1 MTNQKLAAIL
11 AFPALFALSA
21 YARAQEA
28 PVTPPTDLPPGVRD
42 LPINPPPGAV
52 VKSQGRFYIWG
63 DAPFMKPQTPAD
75 GKENKPLPGPA
86 QADTLNPATAPST
99 EVMRG
104 AVGYVFPDGSYS
116 ADKWGS
122 NARVE
127 LGAASAKAS
136 TNLTPAPNQPNPQFL
151 NGWTLGGCANCNSL
165 SSIDYEGRELSVKA
179 ASDYRADQLTLTP
192 SVSVFSSRNHQD
204 FVQPNPGTSTL
215 DWKGTGAKVGL
226 DSKVEL
232 NKELAVGVGGSY
244 GVAKRDATLS
254 GTDSAAINTGTAP
267 RVGNAEAKLTYK
279 PLPEKPFTDFSLNT
293 FAGVNN
299 YDTRRRASRRR
310 RRVRRLPSSSRPQA
324 ISTPAPARAI
334 NSGRSDAPLS
344 SRARAKPETRDLES
358 SRITAL
364 DPG

>member
-11 AFPALFALSA
+11 AVPALFALSA

-42 LPINPPPGAV
+42 LPINPPAGAV

-63 DAPFMKPQTPAD
+63 DAPALKPPAAPPSGNDTPM
-75 GKENKPLPGPA
+75 PMPGPA

-104 AVGYVFPDGSYS
+104 AVGYVFPDGSYP

-127 LGAASAKAS
+127 FGGASAKAS
-136 TNLTPAPNQPNPQFL
+136 TNLTPATSQSNPQFL
-151 NGWTLGGCANCNSL
+151 NGWTLGGCANCNAL

-179 ASDYRADQLTLTP
+179 ASDYKADQLTLTP
-192 SVSVFSSRNHQD
+192 SVSVFSSRSHQD

-226 DSKVEL
+226 DSKIEL
-232 NKELAVGVGGSY
+232 NKELAVGLGGSY

-254 GTDSAAINTGTAP
+254 GTDSATINTGTAP

-279 PLPEKPFTDFSLNT
+279 PLPETPLTDFSLNT

-299 YDTRRRASRRR
+299 YDTKAPGITTPSAGTAPS
-310 RRVRRLPSSSRPQA
+310 VKFSPSSDFYAGAGASYKFGTQ
-324 ISTPAPARAI
+324 
-334 NSGRSDAPLS
+334 
-344 SRARAKPETRDLES
+344 
-358 SRITAL
+358 
-364 DPG
+364 